1 MKKVLIIL
9 LGIVVF
15 LVAAFL
21 GIRSYTKRYSPD
33 AKVAY
38 NKNGLKIDIKYC
50 QPSKKNRVI
59 FGNIVPYGKVWR
71 TGANE
76 ITEVTFAQDVIVG
89 NAKVKAGSYALFSIP
104 NQNEWTII
112 LNSGNR
118 TFWGQRSWGTQ
129 YDKEKDVTR
138 VKVTAANT
146 DSVTERFT
154 IDIEDGKDKNAVI
167 NLYWDKLK
175 VDIPVKKQ

>member
-9 LGIVVF
+9 LGIVVV
-15 LVAAFL
+15 LVMAFW

-33 AKVAY
+33 ATANY
-38 NKNGLKIDIKYC
+38 SKNGLKIDIKYC

-76 ITEVTFAQDVIVG
+76 ITEVTFNQDVTVG
-89 NAKVKAGSYALFSIP
+89 NAKVEAGSYALFSIP
-104 NQNEWTII
+104 TENEWTII

-138 VKVTAANT
+138 VKVSANNT

-154 IDIEDGKDKNAVI
+154 IDIKDGEKQGAVI
-167 NLYWDKLK
+167 HLYWDKLK
-175 VDIPVKKQ
+175 VNIPVKKQ